1 MAGTKKNPNKIP
13 RTQAD
18 VDRAYWD
25 GVNDGL
31 DGGIQMML
39 YVLVDKHDA
48 TQEELDTFGAEV
60 NSLAESIN
68 EGYASFADIR
78 RVLSEEYK
86 FKFEGVRRKR
96 YR

>member
-1 MAGTKKNPNKIP
+1 MAKKPNPNKIP

-18 VDRAYWD
+18 VDRAFMD
-25 GVNDGL
+25 GMAFGIE
-31 DGGIQMML
+31 GGIEMFL
-39 YVLVDKHDA
+39 YVLVDKHNA
-48 TQEELDTFGAEV
+48 SQEELDTFGAEV

-68 EGYASFADIR
+68 QGYASFADIR